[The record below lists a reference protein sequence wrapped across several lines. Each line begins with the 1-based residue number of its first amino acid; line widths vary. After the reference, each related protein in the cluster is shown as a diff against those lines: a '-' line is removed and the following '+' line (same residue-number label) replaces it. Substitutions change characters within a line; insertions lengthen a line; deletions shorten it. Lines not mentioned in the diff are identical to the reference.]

1 MKFRAEVEWLFLPEP
16 ISVSVASIYW
26 VLLFLLDKMLVDW
39 GPLPLPL
46 PLHTPPPP
54 HPPFSILLASL
65 DSSLAL
71 LLVDG
76 GRQCESIVSCP
87 VPPFTQEYQRVPHSL
102 NEYCDFFF
110 VLFWTGKNTIL
121 SLRDIYDYFCLVNKG
136 RVRISLVFLHQALF
150 LNSENC
156 SLDIH

>member
-1 MKFRAEVEWLFLPEP
+1 MWATTITHP
-16 ISVSVASIYW
+16 
-26 VLLFLLDKMLVDW
+26 
-39 GPLPLPL
+39 PL
-46 PLHTPPPP
+46 P

-87 VPPFTQEYQRVPHSL
+87 VPPSTREYQWVSHSL
-102 NEYCDFFF
+102 NEYCDFF
-110 VLFWTGKNTIL
+110 LFCFELEKNTIL

-136 RVRISLVFLHQALF
+136 RVRISLVFYTKLYSLTLKIVALTF
-150 LNSENC
+150 INETNIIIILFY
-156 SLDIH
+156 IHVWNHVNFYQWQYYLKER

>member
-1 MKFRAEVEWLFLPEP
+1 MSYCLVKFRAETEWLSLPEP

-26 VLLFLLDKMLVDW
+26 VLLFLLDKMLVDC
-39 GPLPLPL
+39 GPL
-46 PLHTPPPP
+46 PLHTPPLP

-87 VPPFTQEYQRVPHSL
+87 VPPFTWEYQWVPHSL

-136 RVRISLVFLHQALF
+136 RVRISLVFF
-150 LNSENC
+150 TPSF
-156 SLDIH
+156 IP

>member
-1 MKFRAEVEWLFLPEP
+1 MSYCLVKFRAEAEWFSLPEP

-26 VLLFLLDKMLVDW
+26 VLLFLLDKMLVDC
-39 GPLPLPL
+39 GPL
-46 PLHTPPPP
+46 PLHTPPPLP

-87 VPPFTQEYQRVPHSL
+87 VPPFTREYQWVSHSL
-102 NEYCDFFF
+102 NEYCDFFLFCFELDKILFYPSGISMIIF
-110 VLFWTGKNTIL
+110 VLWI
-121 SLRDIYDYFCLVNKG
+121 R
-136 RVRISLVFLHQALF
+136 A
-150 LNSENC
+150 EWE
-156 SLDIH
+156 